1 MVNMRN
7 VRVSVKEKSGIS
19 YDLNFDLK
27 DNYPKEEVLKFK
39 DKFVEVVKKQY
50 PNAEVIRLMIPTKS
64 KIAKD
69 KLMRIGQEVASGW
82 GAICVGIK
90 TYEDEV
96 EFTCNEFGEVFTTT
110 LTYEEIKEEYAY
122 VD

>member
-1 MVNMRN
+1 MRN

-19 YDLNFDLK
+19 YDLNFDLR

-39 DKFVEVVKKQY
+39 DKFVEVVKKQH
-50 PNAEVIRLMIPTKS
+50 PNAEVVRIMIPTKS

-82 GAICVGIK
+82 GAICVGVK